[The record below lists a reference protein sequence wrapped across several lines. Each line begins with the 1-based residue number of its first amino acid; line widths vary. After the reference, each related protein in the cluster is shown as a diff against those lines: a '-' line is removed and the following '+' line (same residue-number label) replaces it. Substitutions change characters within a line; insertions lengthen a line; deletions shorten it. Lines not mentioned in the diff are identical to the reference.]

1 MRVSTQDLY
10 LGVYILSKGGYLE
23 EVKVKTGGR
32 GGRPSVTFI
41 FSGPE
46 VERLSREF
54 QTGRANTNLASFKA
68 AMIHLKDIMFNT
80 LRASGE

>member
-10 LGVYILSKGGYLE
+10 LGAYILSKGGYLE
-23 EVKVKTGGR
+23 EVKVTEGR

-41 FSGPE
+41 FSGSE
-46 VERLSREF
+46 VLTLSREF
-54 QTGRANTNLASFKA
+54 QTGKANTNITSFKA

>member
-10 LGVYILSKGGYLE
+10 LGAYLLSKGGYLE
-23 EVKVKTGGR
+23 EVKVNTRGR

-54 QTGRANTNLASFKA
+54 QTGRANTNIASFKA

>member
-10 LGVYILSKGGYLE
+10 LGAYILSKGGYLE